1 MSERPA
7 TAGDGTRRQR
17 ALAWGVHMF
26 TATGVALAILAWS
39 AIDRHLWTQAMLWLF
54 IALLVDGVDG
64 TLARAA
70 HVKTRLPRIDGNA
83 LDLVIDYL
91 NYVFLPVI
99 FILEAGHLPGPW
111 ALPLAAAILMS
122 SLYVFARADMKTDD
136 GYFRGFPALWNI
148 VAFYFYVAPPTP
160 FVAVLTIVVLVVMTF
175 APIHVVHPFRV
186 RDYGLWLPGLATFWA
201 AVTAALLVPGLGW
214 TAWVVLVG
222 LSLGAAG
229 ILLLLG
235 LARSR
240 RPARA

>member
-1 MSERPA
+1 MADISDPPS
-7 TAGDGTRRQR
+7 RRQL
-17 ALAWGVHMF
+17 AAAWGVHLF

-54 IALLVDGVDG
+54 VALLVDGIDG

-99 FILEAGHLPGPW
+99 FILEAGYLPKPLD
-111 ALPLAAAILMS
+111 LPLAAAILMS
-122 SLYVFARADMKTDD
+122 SLFVFARADMKTDD

-160 FVAVLTIVVLVVMTF
+160 GIAIVTIVMLVIMTF

-186 RDYGLWLPGLATFWA
+186 RDYGFRLPALATFWA
-201 AVTAALLVPGLGW
+201 AVTAALLIPDLGW
-214 TAWVVLVG
+214 ATWVVLFA
-222 LSLGAAG
+222 LSLGVAG

-235 LARSR
+235 LARSLR
-240 RPARA
+240 QPRA